1 MAAGVRAIWIKR
13 AHRGPMDRVDRA
25 ELVAGRGVRG
35 SANQGGRR
43 QVSIISQEA
52 WDAAVEEL
60 GVAVDPAARR
70 ANVLVSGVDLEN
82 TRGKLLR
89 IGPTLVRILGEVR
102 PCERMDEAEEGLRNA
117 LKPHWRGGVFGEIV
131 EGGTIATGDAVA
143 FCAG

>member
-1 MAAGVRAIWIKR
+1 MSVKAIWIKR
-13 AHRGPMDRVDRA
+13 AHRGPMDRVERA

-52 WDAAVEEL
+52 WDAAIEEL
-60 GVAVDPAARR
+60 GVAVDPSARR
-70 ANVLVSGVDLEN
+70 ANVMVSGVDLEN
-82 TRGKLLR
+82 SRGKLLR
-89 IGPTLVRILGEVR
+89 IGPTVVRILGEVR